1 MYAVTTQCL
10 LERHR
15 QLQRLLAD
23 VRDVARCAAGMTPGD
38 RAAAIEDSV
47 RVLRSTVLPYVHEV
61 ERSAYPAVVQMLGD
75 PRATE
80 TMTSDRVAME
90 TRIDDLA
97 SIDPTDVDRVQ
108 ELLYGLYALL
118 SVHLWKEEHLYLP
131 LLRELEAPSLAEAVD
146 YESFPVLS
154 HEP

>member
-1 MYAVTTQCL
+1 MYAVATQCL
-10 LERHR
+10 LDRHR

-23 VRDVARCAAGMTPGD
+23 VRDVARCAAGLSPSD
-38 RAAAIEDSV
+38 RAAAIEDTV
-47 RVLRSTVLPYVHEV
+47 RVLRSTVLPSVQEV
-61 ERSAYPAVVQMLGD
+61 ERSAYPAVGQMLGD

-80 TMTSDRVAME
+80 TMTSDRAAME
-90 TRIDDLA
+90 ARIDDLA
-97 SIDPTDVDRVQ
+97 SIDPTDLDRIQ

-131 LLRELEAPSLAEAVD
+131 LLRRLEAPSIAEEVD
-146 YESFPVLS
+146 YESSPVLS